1 MSNLQMTDPQHPEKG
16 PWIAELREGQR
27 FMGFYLMRSPSLETF
42 KDPTRGKYVRL
53 LLADRSGTME
63 ARLWEKAEQHISE
76 IEDQPIHKI
85 EAEVESFRDQ
95 LQVRILRLRP
105 AKEEEY
111 ELADLRPTTQRSIEE
126 MDAAV
131 EHAINSITDTHLK
144 AIVKYFYD
152 QETFRTA
159 FKEAPA
165 ATRVH
170 HAFIGGLLEH
180 TYEVLRLAEELF
192 KLYPQINR
200 DLLVAGILLHDIGKL
215 SEFKWDIDIEYTS
228 RGKLLGHVVIGS
240 EMVAQAIQT
249 LPNFP
254 EDLALQLQHMILAHH
269 GRYEY
274 GSPRRPKTLEAI
286 ALHQLE
292 NLDAQVNRFVTLI
305 QEAKKLDR
313 SWTTYD
319 HLLGRSLYTGSD
331 EDISIEELGWT
342 D

>member
-1 MSNLQMTDPQHPEKG
+1 MSKPQHPEKG
-16 PWIAELREGQR
+16 PWIADLEEGQR
-27 FMGFYLMRSPSLETF
+27 FMGFYLIRNPSLEAF
-42 KDPTRGKYVRL
+42 KDPTRGKYIRL

-63 ARLWEKAEQHISE
+63 ARVWENAEQVVSE
-76 IEDQPIHKI
+76 MEGQPIQKV

-95 LQVRILRLRP
+95 LQARILRIRP
-105 AKEEEY
+105 AKEDEY
-111 ELADLRPTTQRSIEE
+111 ELSDLRPTTQRNIEE
-126 MDAAV
+126 MDALV
-131 EHAINSITDTHLK
+131 EEAINGLTDTYLK

-152 QETFRTA
+152 QEEFRAA
-159 FKEAPA
+159 FQEAPA

-180 TYEVLRLAEELF
+180 TYEVLLLAQKLME
-192 KLYPQINR
+192 LYPQINR

-215 SEFKWDIDIEYTS
+215 SEFKWEIDIEYTTQ
-228 RGKLLGHVVIGS
+228 GKLLGHVVIGS
-240 EMVAQAIQT
+240 EMVGRAIQT
-249 LPNFP
+249 IPNFP

-269 GRYEY
+269 GRYEF

-292 NLDAQVNRFVTLI
+292 NLDAQVNRFATLI

-313 SWTTYD
+313 DWTTYD
-319 HLLGRSLYTGSD
+319 HMLGRSLYAGHD
-331 EDISIEELGWT
+331 EGMSIEELGWT